1 MRGTGA
7 IVYNDCDCVV
17 YDDYANCETVIYT
30 WTACDS
36 TVAVNILSMLHP
48 SYLLLLV
55 HCGVRSRFFLISVSF
70 LPVPTADTVHVLCL
84 TSAFSSLLQNIFYHV
99 FYSNASAR
107 SRTTLLCIIWLLSA
121 FGTVTIQEKSEWAP
135 MGVYSVTAHGLPFTG
150 VLSECAFSSAAARL
164 PTDTDQWSICRL
176 LTNIPRQRQSCT
188 LSLAVAPNSICPH
201 TMSYERVDPLHFT
214 ATFGTE
220 TGMLLKLVSYYTGT
234 IIFN

>member
-99 FYSNASAR
+99 FLLQCVRAFENNLTLHNLAPFGVR
-107 SRTTLLCIIWLLSA
+107 NRHNSRKVRMGADGRLFGYGSWPA
-121 FGTVTIQEKSEWAP
+121 FYG
-135 MGVYSVTAHGLPFTG
+135 SVIRMCL
-150 VLSECAFSSAAARL
+150 
-164 PTDTDQWSICRL
+164 
-176 LTNIPRQRQSCT
+176 
-188 LSLAVAPNSICPH
+188 
-201 TMSYERVDPLHFT
+201 
-214 ATFGTE
+214 
-220 TGMLLKLVSYYTGT
+220 
-234 IIFN
+234 